1 MSRASLN
8 SVSRLIDIANNSASM
23 SIENQFLQDLCRSI
37 EMSADKGWKIP
48 SKTFKP
54 SSMQCKRNS
63 YYQLMG
69 VEPDKGTSTHTMIGI
84 VNSGSDAHERIQS
97 AVNEMCENNMDCYY
111 IDVEGFIN
119 DRELKDIAVREKL
132 GFETKLYNEKY
143 NISFMCDGIIQYKK
157 KYYILEIKT
166 ETCSKWYSRTGVDKK
181 HYNQAI
187 AYSLSLGL
195 NDVIFLYVD
204 RDMSNKKAYMFTV
217 TDEMRQG
224 LVDYIED
231 VRGYVD
237 RQIAPPKDDVE
248 KRVCQYCAYQSQCRK
263 DG

>member
-1 MSRASLN
+1 MGRASLK
-8 SVSRLIDIANNSASM
+8 SVSRLIEAANDVSSV
-23 SIENQFLQDLCRSI
+23 EEQFLQDLCRSI
-37 EMSADKGWKIP
+37 EISADKGWGIP
-48 SKTFKP
+48 SKTYKP

-69 VEPDKGTSTHTMIGI
+69 VEPDRGNSTHTMIGI
-84 VNSGSDAHERIQS
+84 VNSGSDIHERVQS
-97 AVNEMCENNMDCYY
+97 AVEQMCENGMDCYY
-111 IDVEGFIN
+111 IDVEGFVN
-119 DRELKDIAVREKL
+119 DRELHDIKVREKR

-166 ETCSKWYSRTGVDKK
+166 ETSSKWYSRTGVDKK

-195 NDVIFLYVD
+195 DNVIFLYVD

-224 LVDYIED
+224 LVDYIAD
-231 VRGYVD
+231 VDGYVS
-237 RQIAPPKDDVE
+237 RQIAPPKGDTE
-248 KRVCQYCAYQSQCRK
+248 KRICQYCSYQTQCRK